1 MKNIDEVLKR
11 NIYPDYVPAD
21 DLNARILKCA
31 EEDEIMKK
39 KNFKWSVAVAS
50 LVGTL
55 VLGSVSAY
63 AAYHLL
69 SPARVAVELTGS
81 SKLEDAFNSESAV
94 KVNKMQKTGGY
105 NITLMGTVTGKDLT
119 TVAEEEKD
127 FEISKNKT
135 YAVVAI
141 EKEDGTPMPDI
152 TDKDYKVY
160 CISPLIH
167 GKSFLEM
174 SVGNFH
180 GGVNCFTRGGVQ
192 YELLT
197 CDDLEIFSEIGV
209 SIGVV
214 ENYGDETAA
223 FTYDEKTG
231 LHCRN
236 KEFAGVNALFELPLD
251 KSKADNKAA
260 EEVFQNIENE
270 SKADRKKSDDEPAYY
285 MDKGGL
291 PIGKDSGEE
300 MAADLPKNIK
310 YFTDIYSQMLTEE
323 QIEKLMSYGTI
334 VDEQKFNEKDGRFHV
349 AISNEY
355 MESEGDE
362 SAEVYEEG
370 VPQFYFTG
378 ASSDSMIAE
387 YLIKENGVLT
397 EKVVRYE
404 KDQIDKMYQAFH

>member
-1 MKNIDEVLKR
+1 M
-11 NIYPDYVPAD
+11 
-21 DLNARILKCA
+21 
-31 EEDEIMKK
+31 
-39 KNFKWSVAVAS
+39 
-50 LVGTL
+50 
-55 VLGSVSAY
+55 
-63 AAYHLL
+63 
-69 SPARVAVELTGS
+69 
-81 SKLEDAFNSESAV
+81 
-94 KVNKMQKTGGY
+94 
-105 NITLMGTVTGKDLT
+105 
-119 TVAEEEKD
+119 
-127 FEISKNKT
+127 
-135 YAVVAI
+135 
-141 EKEDGTPMPDI
+141 
-152 TDKDYKVY
+152 
-160 CISPLIH
+160 
-167 GKSFLEM
+167 
-174 SVGNFH
+174 
-180 GGVNCFTRGGVQ
+180 
-192 YELLT
+192 
-197 CDDLEIFSEIGV
+197 
-209 SIGVV
+209 
-214 ENYGDETAA
+214 
-223 FTYDEKTG
+223 
-231 LHCRN
+231 
-236 KEFAGVNALFELPLD
+236 FELPLD

-334 VDEQKFNEKDGRFHV
+334 VDEQKFKEKDGRFHV

-370 VPQFYFTG
+370 VPQFHFTG